1 MINRQNIW
9 FLSLFSLILILGVY
23 YITLPS
29 EIFSDNK
36 VLEVS
41 KEIEVEVSESD
52 KLVSLRVERNEALET
67 EMNELQKVITSQTT
81 TAEDKNKAFNN
92 LQELNLT
99 KGKETYLEDKIL
111 EKFKIKSFVEI
122 NNDNIKITI
131 ASSEHNTSLANNI
144 MRSIQEEFT
153 EKKNITI
160 KFEN

>member
-41 KEIEVEVSESD
+41 KEIDVEVSESD

-67 EMNELQKVITSQTT
+67 EMNELQKVITSDTT
-81 TAEDKNKAFNN
+81 TTEDKNKAFNN

>member
-67 EMNELQKVITSQTT
+67 EMNELQKVITSDTT
-81 TAEDKNKAFNN
+81 TTEDKNKAFNN

>member
-1 MINRQNIW
+1 
-9 FLSLFSLILILGVY
+9 
-23 YITLPS
+23 
-29 EIFSDNK
+29 
-36 VLEVS
+36 
-41 KEIEVEVSESD
+41 
-52 KLVSLRVERNEALET
+52 
-67 EMNELQKVITSQTT
+67 MNELQKVITSDTT
-81 TAEDKNKAFNN
+81 TTEDKNKAFNN

>member
-29 EIFSDNK
+29 EIFSDGKTNQ
-36 VLEVS
+36 VS
-41 KEIEVEVSESD
+41 KEIDVQVSESD
-52 KLVSLRVERNEALET
+52 KLVSLRVERNEKLET
-67 EMNELQKVITSQTT
+67 EMTELQKIITSEVSTP
-81 TAEDKNKAFNN
+81 EDKNTAFNS

-111 EKFKIKSFVEI
+111 NEFKIKSFVEI

-131 ASSEHNTSLANNI
+131 ASNNHSTTLANNI

-160 KFEN
+160 KFES

>member
-1 MINRQNIW
+1 MITRQNIW

-67 EMNELQKVITSQTT
+67 EMNELQKVITSDTT
-81 TAEDKNKAFNN
+81 TTEDKNKAFNN

>member
-67 EMNELQKVITSQTT
+67 KMNELQKVITSQTT